1 MSKKTALITGA
12 SSGLGVEFANQL
24 AARGV
29 NLIISAR
36 RVERLHELAERLRT
50 DYKIEVQ
57 VVPADLTSPIGVSRL
72 QDVSAMHDVDILI
85 NNAGFGQIGKFANSD
100 TAGVEG
106 QLRVNV
112 LALTT
117 LSRHFVGPML
127 ERHSGAIVNIAS
139 TAAYQPTPNMAV
151 YGATKA
157 YVLAFTEALW
167 CEVQGSG
174 VQVLAV
180 SPGGTATEFFDV
192 AGGRLATG
200 RLDTPQHV
208 VSVALKAL
216 DAGNRKG
223 SVIVGAVNAV
233 MAFATRFVSRKA
245 VVKLASKVMKANR

>member
-1 MSKKTALITGA
+1 MAKKTALITGA

-50 DYKIEVQ
+50 EYKIDVQ
-57 VVPADLTSPIGVSRL
+57 VVPADLTSPMGVSRL
-72 QDVSAMHDVDILI
+72 QDVSASNDVDILI
-85 NNAGFGQIGKFANSD
+85 NNAGFGQIGQFATSD

-127 ERHSGAIVNIAS
+127 ARQSGAIINIAS

-208 VSVALKAL
+208 VNVALKAL
-216 DAGNRKG
+216 DSGNRKG
-223 SVIVGAVNAV
+223 SVIVGGVNAV

-245 VVKLASKVMKANR
+245 VVKMASKVMKANH